1 MRWSVSLTAEG
12 DRVVDLDEV
21 VELADAVAGHDGI
34 ATGMGTMSYGVQI
47 AVDADNSEQ
56 AVELALPI
64 FNGAVSRAGLPPWP
78 IVSVETIGDEEE
90 AEWYDEIPPGRGLDE
105 GDRG

>member
-12 DRVVDLDEV
+12 DRVVALEEV

-56 AVELALPI
+56 AVELAMPI
-64 FNGAVSRAGLPPWP
+64 FTEAVSRAGLPPWP
-78 IVSVETIGDEEE
+78 VMSVETIGDEEE
-90 AEWYDEIPPGRGLDE
+90 MEWYDEVPPGRGLGE
-105 GDRG
+105 EEPG

>member
-1 MRWSVSLTAEG
+1 MRWSVSLVAEG
-12 DRVVDLDEV
+12 DRVIELEEV

-56 AVELALPI
+56 AVERAMPI
-64 FNGAVSRAGLPPWP
+64 FTAAVARAGLPPWP
-78 IVSVETIGDEEE
+78 VVDVETIGDEEE
-90 AEWYDEIPPGRGLDE
+90 MEWYEEVPPGRGLGDE
-105 GDRG
+105 ESG